1 MCHLRSLILSAALSL
16 SAAVSLPATCLAWTQ
31 AGHMTTGAVAYDTLK
46 EDDPQALAK
55 ILATLRQLPTYKSM
69 WTRQLERVDPADRDQ
84 AMFMLAARWP
94 DDIRNNPD
102 YDHPDWHYVDFGF
115 KPAGQPDSV
124 EIAPPPDPNILTAYR
139 QNLEVLKKP
148 EAPAGDKAIALCWIM
163 HLTGDSH
170 QPLHAVSL
178 FSTEYPGPKGDQGAT
193 KAFIRV
199 KSDSRRINLHHFWDD
214 LVIGSDDTRE
224 VKKKA
229 IELRAAYP
237 RKDLDPHPDEVTGND
252 MDKWIQES
260 LELAKANVYLDGKLA
275 TSPDRDSAPVLPEDY
290 IPKSKTVGE
299 RRATQSGYHMA
310 DILKKVAPDLAS
322 APEPADAPK

>member
-1 MCHLRSLILSAALSL
+1 MNRLRSLFIL
-16 SAAVSLPATCLAWTQ
+16 AVISLPATCLAWTQ
-31 AGHMTTGAVAYDTLK
+31 AGHMATGAVAYDTLK
-46 EDDPQALAK
+46 EDDPQALTE
-55 ILATLRQLPTYKSM
+55 ILATLRQHPQYQSM
-69 WTRQLERVDPADRDQ
+69 WAGQLDRVDPADRDQ
-84 AMFMLAARWP
+84 ALFMLAARWP

-102 YDHPDWHYVDFGF
+102 YNHPDWHYIDYGY

-139 QNLEVLKKP
+139 QNLEVLKKASASP
-148 EAPAGDKAIALCWIM
+148 GDKAIALCWIM

-178 FSTEYPGPKGDQGAT
+178 FSTDYPGPKGDQGAT

-199 KSDSRRINLHHFWDD
+199 KSDSRPINLHRFWDD
-214 LVIGSDDTRE
+214 LVLGSDDTRD

-237 RKDLDPHPDEVTGND
+237 RAELDPHPDQVTGND

-260 LELAKANVYLDGKLA
+260 MELAKSDVYLDGKLA
-275 TSPDRDSAPVLPEDY
+275 TSPGRDSAPVLPAEY
-290 IPKSKTVGE
+290 IPKSKTIGE

-310 DILKKVAPDLAS
+310 DILKKIAPDLAS
-322 APEPADAPK
+322 VSEPANAAK